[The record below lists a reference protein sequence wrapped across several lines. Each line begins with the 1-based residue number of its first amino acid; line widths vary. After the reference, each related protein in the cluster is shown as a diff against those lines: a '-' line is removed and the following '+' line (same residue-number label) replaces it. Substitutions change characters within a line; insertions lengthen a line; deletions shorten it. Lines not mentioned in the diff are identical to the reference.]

1 MDSIAQSKAAKATA
15 GVKVPKIACYFSH
28 AARDC
33 QGDRPC
39 VRVRGDLRFVSAV
52 WSRGPFGTQELV
64 TQPKI
69 SLRFVMVVANPKE
82 THSCACHLAGRLER
96 LGEKNK
102 SRSCTPVAVI
112 TARTSQNGCY
122 LHCRSRSQQGPRGLH
137 RQGRQHQ
144 LHDGVAAP
152 RQQVSSSPVFRDSHP
167 FPDFRGF
174 LLPGRAANLRRSHRS
189 ERSRP
194 RRLARFVLS
203 PRLAKIYTRS
213 SASAMSR
220 ASSLPQRDSDCDPAG
235 RRLGCGLTWQ
245 S

>member
-1 MDSIAQSKAAKATA
+1 MGFANRI
-15 GVKVPKIACYFSH
+15 GCSH
-28 AARDC
+28 
-33 QGDRPC
+33 
-39 VRVRGDLRFVSAV
+39 
-52 WSRGPFGTQELV
+52 E
-64 TQPKI
+64 
-69 SLRFVMVVANPKE
+69 SLRFRPCFFE
-82 THSCACHLAGRLER
+82 
-96 LGEKNK
+96 LGIKK
-102 SRSCTPVAVI
+102 RSPHFISSLFNALYTNF
-112 TARTSQNGCY
+112 QNGRY
-122 LHCRSRSQQGPRGLH
+122 LRCCPRPQQGPRGLH